1 MQFILPILKGFWTTF
16 YHLFRAKV
24 TIDYPHEKSK
34 VSKRFKGELALRR
47 YKDGSERCIGCKLC
61 EVICPANAIS
71 IESYQDKNGIRRA
84 ARFEIDMTKCIY
96 CGIKRWL
103 PSRSNSRGAK
113 YGICN
118 LYAKRARYDKEL
130 LGNGDRWEELI
141 ARNLRKS
148 IRHLNLFMVK
158 R

>member
-1 MQFILPILKGFWTTF
+1 MQFILQIVKGFWTTF
-16 YHLFRAKV
+16 YHLFREKV
-24 TIDYPHEKSK
+24 TIDYPYEKSK

-96 CGIKRWL
+96 CGMCEMACPVEAIVEGPNMEFATYTRKEL
-103 PSRSNSRGAK
+103 
-113 YGICN
+113 
-118 LYAKRARYDKEL
+118 RYDKERL

-141 ARNLRKS
+141 ARNLEAKK
-148 IRHLNLFMVK
+148 N
-158 R
+158 